1 MVHKSYKIDKK
12 CMFKPIYFQCS
23 HRERT
28 FDMKVGIYALCSLA
42 KAEVKY
48 DSSYFDSLLED
59 IYATQMQNRNSAAD
73 YAEKLEREI
82 K

>member
-1 MVHKSYKIDKK
+1 
-12 CMFKPIYFQCS
+12 
-23 HRERT
+23 
-28 FDMKVGIYALCSLA
+28 MKVGIFALCSLA